1 MATQVTM
8 SAVLTAIQ
16 TSLIT
21 NLSDCGNGNTYIC
34 AAPLWVEAEGT
45 KYAVQ
50 VCPNGVTRYGGIIAK
65 AGSGYKFAGRKF
77 GVLVSVYGN
86 LPIDEQGR
94 HAAALTDTSIGML
107 QLVNS
112 IENQLGASL
121 LKTELDAASF
131 EPLNEPLQ
139 WSSTSEP
146 IMNPDR
152 PGQVR
157 IDIVFTDALGLLQ

>member
-21 NLSDCGNGNTYIC
+21 NLSDCANGNTYIC
-34 AAPLWVEAEGT
+34 AAPVWVEAEGT
-45 KYAVQ
+45 AYAVQ
-50 VCPNGVTRYGGIIAK
+50 ICPNGTTRYGGVIAK
-65 AGSGYKFAGRKF
+65 SGSGYQFSGRKF
-77 GVLVSVYGN
+77 GVLVSVYNN
-86 LPIDEQGR
+86 LPLDQQGR
-94 HAAALTDTSIGML
+94 HAAALTDSTSGML

-112 IENQLGASL
+112 IENLLGASL
-121 LKTELDAASF
+121 LKAELDATSF

-146 IMNPDR
+146 ITNPER

-157 IDIVFTDALGLLQ
+157 IDIIFTDAVGLLQ